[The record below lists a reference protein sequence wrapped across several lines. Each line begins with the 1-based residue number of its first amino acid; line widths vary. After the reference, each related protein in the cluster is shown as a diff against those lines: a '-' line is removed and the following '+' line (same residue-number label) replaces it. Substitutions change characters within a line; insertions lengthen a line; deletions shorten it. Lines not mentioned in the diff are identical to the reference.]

1 MSEIVVGVDGSPG
14 SRRALAWALQE
25 AQLRQVGVRLVH
37 GIGARPSAYP
47 EEAMEMLSQALDDA
61 GGVPPGVSVER
72 SAMFG
77 SAVELLLEQAAEAEL
92 LVVGTRGRGG
102 FAGLVLGSVSQQ
114 VVQHGPCPVVVV
126 PPGED

>member
-1 MSEIVVGVDGSPG
+1 MSEIVVGVDGSSG
-14 SRRALAWALQE
+14 SRRALEWALQE
-25 AQLRQVGVRLVH
+25 AQLRQVGVRLVY

-61 GGVPPGVSVER
+61 GGAPPGVSVER

-77 SAVELLLEQAAEAEL
+77 SAAELLLEQAAEAEL

-102 FAGLVLGSVSQQ
+102 FVGLVLGSVSQQ

-126 PPGED
+126 PPGEE

>member
-14 SRRALAWALQE
+14 SVRALEWALQE
-25 AQLRQVGVRLVH
+25 AQLRQVGVRLVYA
-37 GIGARPSAYP
+37 IGARPSVYP
-47 EEAMEMLSQALDDA
+47 DEAMEMLSQALDDA
-61 GGVPPGVSVER
+61 GGTPPDVSVER

-77 SAVELLLEQAAEAEL
+77 SAAELLLEQAAEAEL

-126 PPGED
+126 PAGE